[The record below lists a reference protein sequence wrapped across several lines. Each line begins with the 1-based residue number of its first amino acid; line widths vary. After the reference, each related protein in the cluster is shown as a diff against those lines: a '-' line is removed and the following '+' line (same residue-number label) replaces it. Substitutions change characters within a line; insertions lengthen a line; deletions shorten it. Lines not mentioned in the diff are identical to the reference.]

1 MKLLKEYFKPE
12 TTLKIKYFKED
23 DMVIKQRLDSNV
35 VIYEQ
40 SLLNTSI
47 TEFTFDKI
55 CYNELHENETNIA
68 NGFMSIVDES
78 GKCVIQ

>member
-12 TTLKIKYFKED
+12 TTLKIKYFKGG
-23 DMVIKQRLDSNV
+23 DMVIKQILDGNDIV
-35 VIYEQ
+35 YEQ
-40 SLLNTSI
+40 SLLSTSI

-55 CYNELHENETNIA
+55 CYNELYENETNIA